1 MPAFRRAMPNPPL
14 RVSALAVN
22 GSAAP
27 SCPTVRSQPPPP
39 QPPKKIPA
47 IPKATDLPSVIN
59 AVNQL
64 IMIQNNY
71 ALAQDLPRWVE
82 TNRVTTPVRIFNPN
96 DKEQWVDVER
106 ISNLEFQD
114 QATDGYFNWNY

>member
-1 MPAFRRAMPNPPL
+1 MNKAMPRPTPQAAL
-14 RVSALAVN
+14 RASPRIN

-27 SCPTVRSQPPPP
+27 ICPTVRSQAIPP

-47 IPKATDLPSVIN
+47 IPWVNDLPSVIN

-71 ALAQDLPRWVE
+71 ALTQDQPRWVE
-82 TNRVTTPVRIFNPN
+82 TSRVTNTVRVFNPN

-106 ISNLEFQD
+106 ISNLTFQD
-114 QATDGYFNWNY
+114 QATDGYFNWDY